1 MYLFINLLSVL
12 LQVWAVESHQLLTT
26 LVGHNK
32 PVLKLAIYGKHLYS
46 TAGRRIRVW
55 DLDTYDC
62 VYMAH
67 TMPGSGALRA
77 LAVGGAWANGLQA
90 WVSVHWGE
98 CMPVNSPC
106 IIWYTPVLAVVS
118 VAYQLTLHWSIQ
130 KHIVGRV
137 SIKLFNIFCEVVLL
151 LDCT

>member
-1 MYLFINLLSVL
+1 M
-12 LQVWAVESHQLLTT
+12 ESHQLLAT

-62 VYMAH
+62 VYVAH

-77 LAVGGAWANGLQA
+77 LAVRVAGKIGKQA
-90 WVSVHWGE
+90 RALG
-98 CMPVNSPC
+98 
-106 IIWYTPVLAVVS
+106 VVEDMRS
-118 VAYQLTLHWSIQ
+118 
-130 KHIVGRV
+130 
-137 SIKLFNIFCEVVLL
+137 
-151 LDCT
+151 